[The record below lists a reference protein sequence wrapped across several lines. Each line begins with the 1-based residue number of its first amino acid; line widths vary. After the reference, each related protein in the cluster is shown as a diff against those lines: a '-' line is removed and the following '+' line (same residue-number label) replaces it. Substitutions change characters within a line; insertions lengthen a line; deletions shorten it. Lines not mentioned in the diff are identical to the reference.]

1 MGNVSLKVL
10 EISLNFL
17 LKKGMNPAPSSK
29 GLEVYSH
36 FSVNWILVYHRVKHP
51 P

>member
-17 LKKGMNPAPSSK
+17 FKKGYEPCAQFK
-29 GLEVYSH
+29 GAGGVLPL
-36 FSVNWILVYHRVKHP
+36 SVNWILVYHRVKHP
-51 P
+51 A